1 MPSITR
7 PEDMQHQRKFFDNI
21 TSTKGHNRFSST
33 EANDSIPLNDY
44 NNTSRLFHGMPTST
58 SSFHPKNVSLSEN
71 SRFLLCCLMWY
82 ISSSLSS
89 NTGKQIMNSFK
100 YPVTLTFVQFLF
112 VAAWCAIMERAFKS
126 SGIKKPTKV
135 IIQTIVPL
143 SLFMIVGHVFSS
155 ISISR
160 IPVSLVHTIKVNKGY
175 FKEGKKLSKLKFS

>member
-1 MPSITR
+1 
-7 PEDMQHQRKFFDNI
+7 
-21 TSTKGHNRFSST
+21 
-33 EANDSIPLNDY
+33 
-44 NNTSRLFHGMPTST
+44 MPTSNT
-58 SSFHPKNVSLSEN
+58 PSFSSSKFHPNNVSLSEN
-71 SRFLLCCLMWY
+71 SKFLICCLMWY

-100 YPVTLTFVQFLF
+100 YPVTLTFVQFIF

-160 IPVSLVHTIKVNKGY
+160 IPVSLVHTIKVN
-175 FKEGKKLSKLKFS
+175 